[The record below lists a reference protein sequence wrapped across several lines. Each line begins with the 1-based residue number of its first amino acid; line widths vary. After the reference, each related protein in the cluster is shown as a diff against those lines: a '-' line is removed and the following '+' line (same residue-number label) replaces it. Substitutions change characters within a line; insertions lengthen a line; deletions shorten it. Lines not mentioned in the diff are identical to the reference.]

1 MKVKAP
7 CCPSDKRKQNHT
19 HLRNIP
25 NIRSEWPEQVM
36 YIQPNDEIEI
46 VIDRLK
52 KEDRQLDQIDG
63 GNGTLAKA
71 LAKEL
76 YGDENENTKW

>member
-1 MKVKAP
+1 
-7 CCPSDKRKQNHT
+7 
-19 HLRNIP
+19 
-25 NIRSEWPEQVM
+25 M

-46 VIDRLK
+46 VIDRLER
-52 KEDRQLDQIDG
+52 EDRRLDQIDG

-76 YGDENENTKW
+76 YGDENEDTNR